1 MDISTITGGN
11 KLDKYIPSEIED
23 KWYEFWMSNGYF
35 KADNNSTKPPFSIV
49 IPPPNVTGSLHMG
62 HALNN
67 TLQDILARYKRAK
80 GFNVLWVP
88 GCDHAGI
95 ATQNVVE
102 RELKK
107 EGLKKNDIGREEFL
121 KRVWSWKD
129 KYGKTIMM
137 QLRKLGSSC
146 DWSRERFTMDEGLS
160 EAVKEVFV
168 RLYKDGLIYRGDY
181 IVNWCPRC
189 LTAISDIEVQHKEI
203 AGHFYHIKYPY
214 ADGSGF
220 IEVATTRPETMLGD
234 TAVAVNPDD
243 PRYKDIKEGT
253 MLILPET
260 GRRIPVIKDSYVDRE
275 FGTGAVKITPAHD
288 PNDFEVGIRH
298 KLPIINVM
306 TENGKMNDRAGENG
320 KYSGMDRFE
329 ARKKIVETLKEQ
341 GYLVKIED
349 HKHAVGHCYRCDTV
363 VEPFVST
370 QWYVKIKPLAE
381 KAIEAVEKD
390 EIKFVPDMWKKVYFE
405 WMHNIR
411 DWCISRQLW
420 WGHRIPAWYCDDC
433 KHITVSKETPVK
445 CEKCG
450 GTKIHQD
457 NDVLDTWFSSGLWP
471 FSTLGWPEKT
481 KDLEVFY
488 PTTVLVTSWDIL
500 FFWVARMIMMGLKF
514 MGRVPFSHVVINS
527 LVTDSEGKKM
537 SKSRGNVV
545 DPLELMKLYSA
556 DALRFTMASLETQS
570 RHIAFSEERA
580 KGYAAFMNKIFNAS
594 KFTMSNIEGFS
605 PVDLGAKAASLKLP
619 EKWMLSALNDFIRSI
634 EDGLEKYRFSETA
647 LYIYEFFWHTFCD
660 WYIEISKIELAKP
673 DNAEYANTVK
683 NVLFKVLKDSLV
695 VMHPFIPFITEEIYS
710 NIPDAAKKGSIM
722 LETWPAARAEFNFD
736 KKGLADMDDL
746 MKVIYTVRN
755 LRGELDFSPAVK
767 VDVFLKLESNGRVIK
782 EYADIIKTLGKVNNI
797 LEEAGA
803 SFIIRPVVSAGAA
816 VIGSAGID
824 RNAITDRAKVIASR
838 EKRLLDVEKAVV
850 SASNKLNNPNFV
862 NNAMKKAVEEEK
874 AKLAVY
880 ESEKKALQEFISD
893 LKK

>member
-1 MDISTITGGN
+1 
-11 KLDKYIPSEIED
+11 LDKYIPSEIEE
-23 KWYEFWMSNGYF
+23 KWYSFWEDKGYF

-107 EGLKKNDIGREEFL
+107 EGLKKSDIGREEFL
-121 KRVWSWKD
+121 KRVWAWKD
-129 KYGKTIMM
+129 KYGRTIMM
-137 QLRKLGSSC
+137 QLRRLGSSC
-146 DWSRERFTMDEGLS
+146 DWSRERFTLDEGLS

-168 RLYKDGLIYRGDY
+168 RLYKEGLIYRGDY

-203 AGHFYHIKYPY
+203 AGHFYHIRYPY

-234 TAVAVNPDD
+234 TAVAVNPED
-243 PRYKDIKEGT
+243 PRYSNVREGT
-253 MLILPET
+253 MLVLPET
-260 GRRIPVIKDSYVDRE
+260 DRQIPIIKDSYVDRE

-288 PNDFEVGIRH
+288 PNDFEVGLRH
-298 KLPIINVM
+298 KLPVINVM
-306 TENGKMNDRAGENG
+306 TENGKMNEKAGVNG

-329 ARKKIVETLKEQ
+329 ARKKIVESLKET
-341 GYLVKIED
+341 GYLIKIDD

-363 VEPFVST
+363 VEPYVST

-381 KAIEAVEKD
+381 NAIEAVEKD
-390 EIKFVPDMWKKVYFE
+390 EVKFVPEMWKKVYFE

-445 CEKCG
+445 CEKCSG
-450 GTKIHQD
+450 VNIRQD

-514 MGRVPFSHVVINS
+514 MGTAPFSHVVINS
-527 LVTDSEGKKM
+527 LVTDAEGKKM
-537 SKSRGNVV
+537 SKSKGNVV
-545 DPLELMKLYSA
+545 DPLELMSKYSA
-556 DALRFTMASLETQS
+556 DALRFTMASLETRS

-580 KGYAAFMNKIFNAS
+580 KGYAGFMNKIFNAS
-594 KFTMSNIEGFS
+594 KFTIANMAGIRELSLDDCVS
-605 PVDLGAKAASLKLP
+605 KLKLP
-619 EKWMLSALNDFIRSI
+619 EKWILSASNEINKYI
-634 EDGLEKYRFSETA
+634 ETELEKFKFSETA
-647 LYIYEFFWHTFCD
+647 LSIYDFFWHDFCD
-660 WYIEISKIELAKP
+660 WYIEISKIELSGQ
-673 DNAEYANTVK
+673 DEEYKNIVK
-683 NVLFKVLKDSLV
+683 NVLLKVLRDSLI
-695 VMHPFIPFITEEIYS
+695 VMHPFIPFITEEVYQ
-710 NIPDAAKKGSIM
+710 NLPWPEKKDSIM
-722 LETWPAARAEFNFD
+722 LETWPVYNMKFNFD
-736 KKGLADMDDL
+736 KKELGEMDGL
-746 MKVIYTVRN
+746 MKLIYTVRN
-755 LRGELDFSPAVK
+755 LRGELEFSPAVK
-767 VDVFLKLESNGRVIK
+767 VDAYIKLEAGQESVVK
-782 EYADIIKTLGKVNNI
+782 YADIVKTLSKVNEI
-797 LEEAGA
+797 LDHFDGG
-803 SFIIRPVVSAGAA
+803 FITRGVVGAGAA
-816 VIGSAGID
+816 VLGTVGI
-824 RNAITDRAKVIASR
+824 NKNTITDRPKIIANK
-838 EKRLLDVEKAVV
+838 EKKAADIEKAIV
-850 SASNKLNNPNFV
+850 STGNKLNNPNFV

-874 AKLAVY
+874 AKLAGL
-880 ESEKKALQEFISD
+880 ESEKKALLEFISD

>member
-1 MDISTITGGN
+1 
-11 KLDKYIPSEIED
+11 LDKYIPSEIED